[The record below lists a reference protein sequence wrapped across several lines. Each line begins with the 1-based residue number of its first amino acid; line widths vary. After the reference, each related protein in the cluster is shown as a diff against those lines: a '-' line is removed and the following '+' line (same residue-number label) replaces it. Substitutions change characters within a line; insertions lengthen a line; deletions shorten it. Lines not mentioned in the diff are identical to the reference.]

1 MTAATDPVAAA
12 PRLVTVA
19 PDLASCVRL
28 VSRPGAGAVATFLGT
43 VRDENEGLPVT
54 LLEYHAYESMAEKEI
69 RAIEAEI
76 SAEVEGV
83 RVVAVHR
90 LGALEVGDVA
100 VACAASAP
108 HRGEAFRAVR
118 LLIDRLK
125 ERVPIW
131 KREHGPAGPHWV
143 GWRDARCSADD
154 HDHAAHGHARGP
166 ASSAPER

>member
-1 MTAATDPVAAA
+1 MSDATDDPAAA
-12 PRLVTVA
+12 LPRLVTVE
-19 PDLASCVRL
+19 PDLAACVRL

-43 VRDENEGLPVT
+43 VRDQNEGLPVT
-54 LLEYHAYESMAEKEI
+54 LLEYHADESMAEKEI

-76 SAEVEGV
+76 VREVEGV

-90 LGALEVGDVA
+90 VGALGVGDVA

-131 KREHGPAGPHWV
+131 KREHGPEGPHWV

-154 HDHAAHGHARGP
+154 HHGHEHPPR
-166 ASSAPER
+166 

>member
-1 MTAATDPVAAA
+1 MSDGTEPAAAA

-19 PDLASCVRL
+19 PDLAACIAF
-28 VSRPGAGAVATFLGT
+28 VSRPGAGAVATFVGT

-76 SAEVEGV
+76 AAELAGV
-83 RVVAVHR
+83 RVFAVHR
-90 LGALEVGDVA
+90 VGALAVGEVA

-143 GWRDARCSADD
+143 GWRDARCSADG
-154 HDHAAHGHARGP
+154 HHHHHEGEHGPHR
-166 ASSAPER
+166 